1 MVNKLLKR
9 IVNFFVREDYRASN
23 KEQVFRQKVN
33 NIIDGVADYGLLYE
47 YNVISQLNEKEKIK
61 FVGDTTKHFL
71 LVKNE
76 ILQERRN

>member
-1 MVNKLLKR
+1 MNKLLKR
-9 IVNFFVREDYRASN
+9 IVNFFVREDYRVIN

-33 NIIDGVADYGLLYE
+33 NIIDGVADYGLLYD